1 MTEQIITGLSQGSY
15 VNVTS
20 RTSSFSFRN
29 KSMTSKQIADALD
42 VHYLLEGSV
51 QRDGDH
57 VRITT
62 QLINGSDGKH
72 VWAEHYDYKYEN
84 LFDLQDKITM
94 EVMTALNVSS
104 SGFKGDASFKN
115 LRPNNLEA
123 YEFYLNARYIHLG
136 RKTEEISKAREAIEK
151 SIQLDP
157 KFAPAYNLAG
167 LIYLDEITRRV
178 TKTPDQVIEKAKQCA
193 LTAEELDPDSPPYLL
208 WSHIYRLQKDFDNA
222 IMYGERAVKQSPNNP
237 YFYFFL
243 GMAQFYGERFQEN
256 KETTEI
262 GLQLAPFRPVNFVN
276 QLGWAYVGLEEYDNA
291 IPLFNEVIERSPKS
305 FFAYLS
311 YKGLIASY
319 ELSGQHNK
327 AVEAAS
333 NLMQNFPKYS
343 LERDIKTTDV
353 MEGTWRDKIFAAYQN
368 AGLK

>member
-1 MTEQIITGLSQGSY
+1 
-15 VNVTS
+15 
-20 RTSSFSFRN
+20 
-29 KSMTSKQIADALD
+29 MTSKQIADELD
-42 VHYLLEGSV
+42 VQYLLEGSV

-57 VRITT
+57 VRITA

-72 VWAEHYDYKYEN
+72 VWAEHYDHKYEE
-84 LFDLQDKITM
+84 LFALQDKITM
-94 EVMTALNVSS
+94 EVMTALNVSA
-104 SGFKGDASFKN
+104 SGFKGEASFKN
-115 LRPNNLEA
+115 LRPDNLEA
-123 YEFYLNARYIHLG
+123 YEYYLNARYFHLG
-136 RKTEEISKAREAIEK
+136 RKTQEISKAREAIEK

-157 KFAPAYNLAG
+157 NFAPAHNLAG

-178 TKTPDQVIEKAKQCA
+178 TQTPDQVIEKAKQCA
-193 LTAEELDPDSPPYLL
+193 STAEELDPDSPPYLL

-222 IMYGERAVKQSPNNP
+222 IMYGEWAVKQRPNNP
-237 YFYFFL
+237 YYYFFL

-276 QLGWAYVGLEEYDNA
+276 QLGWAYVGLEEYDKA
-291 IPLFNEVIERSPKS
+291 VPLFNEVIERSPKS

-319 ELSGQHNK
+319 ELNDQHNK

-353 MEGTWRDKIFAAYQN
+353 KEGVWKDKIFAAYQN